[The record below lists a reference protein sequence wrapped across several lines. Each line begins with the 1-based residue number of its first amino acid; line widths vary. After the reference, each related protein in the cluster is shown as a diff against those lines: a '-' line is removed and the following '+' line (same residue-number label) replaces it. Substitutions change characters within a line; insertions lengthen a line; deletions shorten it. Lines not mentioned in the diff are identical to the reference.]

1 MNLDAAVSMLGTA
14 LTRTDAPKASKSTG
28 GGDFLS
34 LVLGVSSVKG
44 ANPAAASV
52 STNAGLSEAETKQ
65 VLQAAAQIAGEILS
79 GQSTDAAG
87 ALNGLSDGQKQ
98 AVLMLLEGL
107 LSQIVSGGEIS
118 GTEDSSQAAGQ
129 GVFGSVFSQIFAD
142 DESLSSE
149 KSADVLAVNL
159 TSEDDGKTSKDILE
173 ALALMLAQ
181 IFAGAS
187 ETSTASANENL
198 QSGNESAVL
207 KIGEV
212 QIPLA
217 LSQSQCK
224 ELLQGAIEEIR
235 AEIHPQSSVK
245 EQTADIKST
254 ASDAVLTEDVKN
266 SSNGAANVSFPTG
279 AQGDVIKSDSKV
291 AFYTQNVLYSEKSEN
306 QPVSAGEDSS
316 SLKLISEGNTAKTV
330 AAQKITDKKDELE
343 EIGIKSEAAKFAV
356 PLEKSDIQ
364 TEEAI
369 KPEDIKNFDA
379 NQIVEK
385 AKAQITTLKSGE
397 KAEMTMTL
405 SPESLGEITLK
416 LQNDGGKVSV
426 LIAAHSEATQKLLQ
440 ERLPDLVSSLKAVNS
455 GVEDVKVVNTQE
467 AQYAGLGFGNS
478 GFGGTFGENRP
489 QRNEQA
495 YYGSVTAADTSSE
508 EKDETEFRGGSRLWQ
523 TA

>member
-159 TSEDDGKTSKDILE
+159 TSEDDSKTSKDILE

-181 IFAGAS
+181 IFAGTS
-187 ETSTASANENL
+187 ETSTASANENP
-198 QSGNESAVL
+198 QSGNENAVL

-212 QIPLA
+212 EIPLA

-224 ELLQGAIEEIR
+224 ELLQGAIEEIK
-235 AEIHPQSSVK
+235 AEIYPQ
-245 EQTADIKST
+245 I
-254 ASDAVLTEDVKN
+254 DAK
-266 SSNGAANVSFPTG
+266 GQAANVQNASETALSGDAKVSSGAQAVFSTG

-356 PLEKSDIQ
+356 PLEKSDIR

-405 SPESLGEITLK
+405 NPESLGEITLK

>member
-1 MNLDAAVSMLGTA
+1 
-14 LTRTDAPKASKSTG
+14 
-28 GGDFLS
+28 
-34 LVLGVSSVKG
+34 SVKG
-44 ANPAAASV
+44 ANPAAPSV
-52 STNAGLSEAETKQ
+52 SANTGLSETETNQ
-65 VLQAAAQIAGEILS
+65 VLQATAQIAGEILS
-79 GQSTDAAG
+79 GQSTDIAKTLDG
-87 ALNGLSDGQKQ
+87 FSDEQKQ
-98 AVLMLLEGL
+98 AVLMLLQGL
-107 LSQIVSGGEIS
+107 LSQIVSGGENVDTGS
-118 GTEDSSQAAGQ
+118 SSQASEQ
-129 GVFGSVFSQIFAD
+129 GVFNSVFSQIFT
-142 DESLSSE
+142 DEESSSSE

-159 TSEDDGKTSKDILE
+159 TSEDDSKTSKDILE
-173 ALALMLAQ
+173 ALALMLVQ
-181 IFAGAS
+181 IFAGTS

-198 QSGNESAVL
+198 QSGNENAVL

-212 QIPLA
+212 EIPLA
-217 LSQSQCK
+217 LSQSQCE
-224 ELLQGAIEEIR
+224 ELLQGAIEEIK
-235 AEIHPQSSVK
+235 AEIYPQINAKGQSEAIQNSAVN
-245 EQTADIKST
+245 
-254 ASDAVLTEDVKN
+254 AVLTENAEN
-266 SSNGAANVSFPTG
+266 SSNGAANASFPTG
-279 AQGDVIKSDSKV
+279 AKGDVVKSDPKV

-306 QPVSAGEDSS
+306 TQTSEVKDSS

-364 TEEAI
+364 TEETI

-379 NQIVEK
+379 SQIAEK

-478 GFGGTFGENRP
+478 GFGGTFGDNRP
-489 QRNEQA
+489 SRNEQA